1 MKKLYFKICP
11 FGDGGVGKT
20 SIIQRYIKGEFRTDY
35 KLTVGLDIFDKTINV
50 GDYEVKLVMFDIGG
64 SSRAVEKYVLFFKGA
79 HGGVFIF
86 DLTRRPTLD
95 SLESWLKF
103 FREGSEGENR
113 DLPVLLVGNKVDL
126 EGEIKISLEEA
137 LDLVIKHDLFG
148 YMESSAK
155 TGKNIDNIFSIM
167 ADEIIKNYKF
177 K

>member
-20 SIIQRYIKGEFRTDY
+20 SIIQRFINGEFRTDY
-35 KLTVGLDIFDKTINV
+35 NLTVGLDIFDKTINV

-64 SSRAVEKYVLFFKGA
+64 SSRSEEQYELFFKGA
-79 HGGVFIF
+79 HAGVFII
-86 DLTRRPTLD
+86 DLTRRPTLN
-95 SLESWLKF
+95 SIEPWLKL
-103 FREGSEGENR
+103 FREGSKGENR
-113 DLPVLLVGNKVDL
+113 NLPVLMVGNKVDL
-126 EGEIKISLEEA
+126 EGETKISLEEA

-167 ADEIIKNYKF
+167 ANEIIKNYKF